1 MKPIHAEQYK
11 LDLHGIRHM
20 DVPRAVDKFM
30 YDNIRSDVQTLY
42 IITGYS
48 PVMQEIVIETIKDYG
63 VEYTIGD
70 YSNHGYISIKL
81 N

>member
-1 MKPIHAEQYK
+1 MKSVHTEQYK
-11 LDLHGIRHM
+11 LDLHGIRHG
-20 DVPRAVDKFM
+20 DVSRVVDKFM

-63 VEYTIGD
+63 VEYVIGD

>member
-1 MKPIHAEQYK
+1 MKSVSTEKYK

-20 DVPRAVDKFM
+20 DVPREVDKFM
-30 YDNIRSDVQTLY
+30 YNNIRSDVQFLY

-48 PVMQEIVIETIKDYG
+48 PIMQEIVIETIKDYG
-63 VEYTIGD
+63 VEYNIGD
-70 YSNHGYISIKL
+70 YTNYGYISIKL